1 MMMLPPNPNV
11 PPNVPGVEVV
21 VPWHSIDLDTPPQAP
36 AVTLPE
42 FNETTPSTSTT
53 HRYILLE
60 F

>member
-11 PPNVPGVEVV
+11 PPNVPAVEVV
-21 VPWHSIDLDTPPQAP
+21 VPWHSIDLPASQAP

-42 FNETTPSTSTT
+42 FNETAPSTSTT
-53 HRYILLE
+53 HRYLLLD